1 MGFLGISYSTFIIK
15 LNEGIRTLIFYFFIG
30 NNHLGGQD
38 FNQRL
43 MNYIV
48 KQIQMEHNQILTDP
62 EDMQAVRMAAED
74 IKVLLSTESSAK
86 LKLKLHSLKKDKSP
100 VIFTQRITRE
110 LFEDLNS
117 DLFRKVLEPVEKVL
131 ESVELP
137 KDWVDEV
144 VLVGGSTRIPKVREL
159 IRDFFDMEPNTAIDP
174 ELAVA
179 SGVSIQA
186 GIIGGMWPLTVSA
199 TELPTKVKKIQ
210 VH

>member
-1 MGFLGISYSTFIIK
+1 MIIVY
-15 LNEGIRTLIFYFFIG
+15 LIG

-48 KQIQMEHNQILTDP
+48 KQIQVEHNQILTDP
-62 EDMQAVRMAAED
+62 EDMQTVRMAAED
-74 IKVLLSTESSAK
+74 IKVQLSTEPKAE
-86 LKLKLHSLKKDKSP
+86 LKLKLHSIKKGKAP
-100 VIFTQRITRE
+100 VIFTQTITRE

-117 DLFRKVLEPVEKVL
+117 DLFQKVLEPVEKVL

-159 IRDFFDMEPNTAIDP
+159 IQDFFNMEPNTAIDP

-199 TELPTKVKKIQ
+199 TELPTRVKKIQ